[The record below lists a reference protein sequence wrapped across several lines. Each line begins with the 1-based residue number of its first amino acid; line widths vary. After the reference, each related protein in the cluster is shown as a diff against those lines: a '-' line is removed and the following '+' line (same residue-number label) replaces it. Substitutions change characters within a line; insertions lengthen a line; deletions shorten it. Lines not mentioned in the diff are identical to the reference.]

1 MIGGVALHNFN
12 WQWHKTW
19 LPETV
24 GNRGELIMKNDD
36 LLKDD
41 NLDIAIIGMAGRFP
55 GAKNVA
61 EYWDN
66 LSSGVES
73 ISFFSD
79 EELLASGV
87 DPAALTAPNY
97 VKAAPLLNDVDLFD
111 ASFFGYSPKEA
122 QFMDPQQRLF
132 LECAWEALEH
142 AGYDAEKYKGTIGIY
157 AGSAL
162 NTYLLFSGLIPN
174 LTTDYLLT
182 LTGNDKDFLTTR
194 VSYKLNLTGPSVTV
208 QTACSTSLVAVHIAC
223 QSLQIGECDMAMAGG
238 VSVRVPQK
246 AGYFYENGSILTPD
260 GHCRAFDAKAKGT
273 IFGSGLGIVV
283 LKRLGDAIADGD
295 CIHAIIKGSAINND
309 GSAKVNYTA
318 PSLER
323 QSEVILE
330 ALANAA
336 VDPGMISYVETHG
349 TGTIIGDP
357 IEIAA
362 LTKAYRTFT
371 QEKGYCA
378 IGSVKPN
385 IGHLD
390 AAAGVAG
397 LIKATLALEH
407 KMIPPSLHFEEPNP
421 EIDFANSPFY
431 VITELSPWEE
441 GPNPRLAAVNGLG
454 GGGTN
459 AHIILEEAPAFE
471 SSEKPGASHLL
482 LISSKTSSAL
492 ETATSNLVQYLEQN
506 PQVNFADLAYTLQV
520 GRKHFDHR
528 RMVVC
533 RDRSEAMS
541 LLNSEPASTLSQ
553 KPLSREIVFMFS
565 GQGAQYVNM
574 GLDLYK
580 TEPVFKER
588 IDQCSE
594 ILRPHLSFDLRD
606 VLYPCEKDVEQASR
620 ELNQTRTTQPA
631 LFTIEYALAELWL
644 SWGVHPQAFIGHS
657 IGEYVAACMAGVFS
671 LEDCLALVAAR
682 GKLMQELPG
691 GSMLAIP
698 LSEKQLQPILNKRLS
713 LAAINSPSLCVVSG
727 ETEAIEDLRKN
738 LSRLNLNC
746 NYLRTSHAFHSAVM
760 DPILSEFAARVKQFR
775 PKAPR
780 IPFISNVTGRW
791 ITSDEAADP
800 AYWAS
805 HLRQTV
811 RFAEGVHSLLQGADR
826 VMLEV
831 GPGLTLSTLVMQCSG
846 KTPNQM
852 VLPSL
857 GSPNDTQSEMAS
869 LLKTL
874 GSLWLSGVEIDWLAF
889 NAKERRHRLPLP
901 TYPFQRQRYWA
912 QSQEIP
918 SLASGKLPEYADHN
932 QQINTLATQQSNRSS
947 SQESLSQT
955 RLDKESLTVSATHP
969 AEEEA
974 VKPPAVRIAPCTPV
988 EAVVAGVWQEVLGTP
1003 QVGIHD
1009 NFFAL
1014 GGHSVLAT
1022 KIISRLSKA
1031 FQIELPLLSLYESPT
1046 VAGLAECVETVYR
1059 IAKVSMEPLNSTPM
1073 KINL

>member
-1 MIGGVALHNFN
+1 
-12 WQWHKTW
+12 
-19 LPETV
+19 
-24 GNRGELIMKNDD
+24 MKNDD

-55 GAKNVA
+55 GAKNID

-66 LSSGVES
+66 LRLGVES

-79 EELLASGV
+79 EELLAAGV
-87 DPAALTAPNY
+87 DPAVLTAPNY

-111 ASFFGYSPKEA
+111 ASFFGYLPKEA
-122 QFMDPQQRLF
+122 QFMDPQHRLF

-142 AGYDAEKYKGTIGIY
+142 AGYDAEKYKGAIGVF

-162 NTYLLFSGLIPN
+162 NTYLLSSGLIPH

-194 VSYKLNLTGPSVTV
+194 VSYKMNLTGPSVTV
-208 QTACSTSLVAVHIAC
+208 QTACSTSLVAVHIAS

-238 VSVRVPQK
+238 VSVKVPQK
-246 AGYFYENGSILTPD
+246 RGYFYENGSILTPD

-283 LKRLGDAIADGD
+283 LKRLRDAIADGD

-371 QEKGYCA
+371 QEKAYCA
-378 IGSVKPN
+378 IGSAKPN

-397 LIKATLALEH
+397 LIKTTLALEH

-431 VITELSPWEE
+431 VITELSNWER

-459 AHIILEEAPAFE
+459 VHVILEEAPSFE

-482 LISSKTSSAL
+482 LISSKTSAAL
-492 ETATSNLVQYLEQN
+492 ETATSNLVRYLAQH
-506 PQVNFADLAYTLQV
+506 PQVNLADVAYTLQV
-520 GRKHFDHR
+520 GRKHFDQR

-533 RDRSEAMS
+533 RDRSEAML
-541 LLNSEPASTLSQ
+541 LLNSEPATILPQ
-553 KPLSREIVFMFS
+553 KRPNRETVFMFS

-580 TEPVFKER
+580 TEPLFKER
-588 IDQCSE
+588 IDRCSE
-594 ILRPHLSFDLRD
+594 ILRSHLSFDLRD
-606 VLYPCEKDVEQASR
+606 VLYPREKDVEQASR

-631 LFTIEYALAELWL
+631 LFTIEYALAELWI

-682 GKLMQELPG
+682 GRLMQELPG

-698 LSEKQLQPILNKRLS
+698 LSEKQIQPMLNNRLS

-727 ETEAIEDLRKN
+727 ETEAVEGLRKN

-746 NYLRTSHAFHSAVM
+746 HYLRTSHAFHSAMM
-760 DPILSEFAARVKQFR
+760 DPILSEFASRVKQFR
-775 PKAPR
+775 PKAPQ

-791 ITSDEAADP
+791 ITPDETADP
-800 AYWAS
+800 AYWVS

-811 RFAEGVHSLLQGADR
+811 RFAEGAHRLLQEPDR
-826 VMLEV
+826 IILEV
-831 GPGLTLSTLVMQCSG
+831 GPGQTLSALVMQCSG
-846 KTPNQM
+846 NTSNQM
-852 VLPSL
+852 VLSSL
-857 GSPNDTQSEMAS
+857 GPPNDAQSDLAS
-869 LLKTL
+869 LLKAM
-874 GSLWLSGVEIDWLAF
+874 GSLWLSGVEVDWLAF
-889 NAKERRHRLPLP
+889 NAKEKRYRLPLP

-912 QSQEIP
+912 QSQENSI
-918 SLASGKLPEYADHN
+918 LGSGKLPEPAFHN
-932 QQINTLATQQSNRSS
+932 QRTNPVATQRPDRSS
-947 SQESLSQT
+947 SQDSISQP
-955 RLDKESLTVSATHP
+955 RLDKEPLTSSATHR
-969 AEEEA
+969 AEEEGR
-974 VKPPAVRIAPCTPV
+974 VPIAPRTPV
-988 EAVVAGVWQEVLGTP
+988 EAVVAGVWQEVLGMP
-1003 QVGIHD
+1003 QVGLHD

-1022 KIISRLSKA
+1022 TIISRLSKT
-1031 FQIELPLLSLYESPT
+1031 FQMELPLLSLYESPT
-1046 VAGLAECVETVYR
+1046 VAGLAQCVETVYR
-1059 IAKVSMEPLNSTPM
+1059 MAKLSMEPLNSTPM
-1073 KINL
+1073 KISL

>member
-1 MIGGVALHNFN
+1 
-12 WQWHKTW
+12 
-19 LPETV
+19 
-24 GNRGELIMKNDD
+24 MKNDD

-55 GAKNVA
+55 GAKNVD

-66 LSSGVES
+66 LSLGVES

-111 ASFFGYSPKEA
+111 ASFFGYSPREA
-122 QFMDPQQRLF
+122 QFMDPQHRLF

-142 AGYDAEKYKGTIGIY
+142 AGYDAGKYKGAIGVY

-238 VSVRVPQK
+238 VSVKVPQK

-260 GHCRAFDAKAKGT
+260 GHCRAFDARAKGT
-273 IFGSGLGIVV
+273 IFGSGLGVVV
-283 LKRLGDAIADGD
+283 LKRLKDSIADGD
-295 CIHAIIKGSAINND
+295 YLHAIIKGSAVNND

-349 TGTIIGDP
+349 TGTVMGDP

-371 QEKGYCA
+371 QEKAYCA
-378 IGSVKPN
+378 IGSAKPN

-397 LIKATLALEH
+397 LIKTTLALKH
-407 KMIPPSLHFEEPNP
+407 KMIPPSLHFQEPNP

-431 VITELSPWEE
+431 VNTELSAWEG

-459 AHIILEEAPAFE
+459 AHVILQEAPAFE
-471 SSEKPGASHLL
+471 SPEEPRSSRLL
-482 LISSKTSSAL
+482 LVSAKTSAAL
-492 ETATSNLVQYLEQN
+492 EKATSNIVRHLAQR
-506 PQVNFADLAYTLQV
+506 PQANLADVAYTLQV

-528 RMVVC
+528 RAVVC
-533 RDRSEAMS
+533 RDRAEAMQ
-541 LLNSEPASTLSQ
+541 LLNSGPAAALSQ
-553 KPLSREIVFMFS
+553 GRTNREVVFMFS

-588 IDQCSE
+588 IDRCSE
-594 ILRPHLSFDLRD
+594 ILIPHLSFDLRD
-606 VLYPCEKDVEQASR
+606 VLYPREKYVEQASR

-631 LFTIEYALAELWL
+631 LFTIEYALAGLWGA
-644 SWGVHPQAFIGHS
+644 WGVRPQALIGHS
-657 IGEYVAACMAGVFS
+657 IGEYVAACMADVFS

-691 GSMLAIP
+691 GSMLAVP
-698 LSEKQLQPILNKRLS
+698 LSEKQVQAMLNKRLS
-713 LAAINSPSLCVVSG
+713 LAAINGPSLCVVSG
-727 ETEAIEDLRKN
+727 ETGAVEDLRKS
-738 LSRLNLNC
+738 LSRLNLDC
-746 NYLRTSHAFHSAVM
+746 HYLRTSHAFHSSMM
-760 DPILSEFAARVKQFR
+760 DPILSEFASRVKR
-775 PKAPR
+775 LRLKAPR

-791 ITSDEAADP
+791 ITPEQVADP
-800 AYWAS
+800 DYWVD

-811 RFAEGVHSLLQGADR
+811 RFAEGARSLLQGPDR

-831 GPGLTLSTLVMQCSG
+831 GPGQTLSALVMQCSG
-846 KTPNQM
+846 SASNPV
-852 VLPSL
+852 VLSSL
-857 GSPNDTQSEMAS
+857 GPPNDTRSDLAA
-869 LLKTL
+869 LLKAL
-874 GSLWLSGVEIDWLAF
+874 GLLWLSGVEVDWLAF
-889 NAKERRHRLPLP
+889 NAKERRHRIPLP

-912 QSQEIP
+912 QSQP
-918 SLASGKLPEYADHN
+918 PPVFGSGKLPEYADQN
-932 QQINTLATQQSNRSS
+932 QRTSPVATQQPDRPGYQASI
-947 SQESLSQT
+947 SQA
-955 RLDKESLTVSATHP
+955 RLDKEPLTFTASRR
-969 AEEEA
+969 AEEES
-974 VKPPAVRIAPCTPV
+974 VRPRAVRVAPRTPV
-988 EAVVAGVWQEVLGTP
+988 EAVVAGVWQEILGTP
-1003 QVGIHD
+1003 QVGIDD

-1022 KIISRLSKA
+1022 KIISRVSKA
-1031 FQIELPLLSLYESPT
+1031 FQMELPLLSLYESPT
-1046 VAGLAECVETVYR
+1046 VAGLARCVETVYR
-1059 IAKVSMEPLNSTPM
+1059 IARPCPKSRLPVL
-1073 KINL
+1073 